1 MKIICIG
8 RNYAQHVKELDNPFP
23 EKPLFFVKPDT
34 ALLRTNLF
42 YIPQFSDNI
51 HYEVEFV
58 VKICKVGKSISSKF
72 ANRYY
77 EEVSIGLDLTARD
90 LQDECKRK
98 SHPWEI
104 AKAFDYSAPIGQW
117 QSKNS
122 LKSEDFYLLK
132 NGKVVQSGNPNQ
144 MIFDV
149 DTIITYV
156 SKFMTLKKGD
166 LIYTGTPS
174 GVGKIKSGDKFLG
187 YLDGK
192 RCLDLSVR

>member
-42 YIPQFSDNI
+42 YIPPFSDNI

-58 VKICKVGKSISSKF
+58 VKICKVGKSISCKF

-104 AKAFDYSAPIGQW
+104 AKAFDYSAPIGRW
-117 QSKNS
+117 QSKDS

-132 NGKVVQSGNPNQ
+132 NGIVVQSGNPNQ

-187 YLDGK
+187 YLDGEK
-192 RCLDLSVR
+192 CLDLSVK

>member
-1 MKIICIG
+1 
-8 RNYAQHVKELDNPFP
+8 
-23 EKPLFFVKPDT
+23 
-34 ALLRTNLF
+34 LRTNLF
-42 YIPQFSDNI
+42 YIPPFSDNI

-104 AKAFDYSAPIGQW
+104 AKAFDYSSPIGQW
-117 QSKNS
+117 QSKDS

-192 RCLDLSVR
+192 RCMDLSIK

>member
-117 QSKNS
+117 QSKDS

>member
-117 QSKNS
+117 QSKDS
-122 LKSEDFYLLK
+122 LKSKDFYLLK

>member
-8 RNYAQHVKELDNPFP
+8 RNYVLHAQEFKNPLP

-34 ALLRTNLF
+34 ALLRSNLF
-42 YIPQFSDNI
+42 YMPTFSNNI
-51 HYEVEFV
+51 HYELEFV

-72 ANRYY
+72 ANKYY
-77 EEVSIGLDLTARD
+77 EDVTVGLDLTARD
-90 LQDECKRK
+90 LQEECKRNGY
-98 SHPWEI
+98 PWEI

-117 QSKNS
+117 YQKNS
-122 LKSEDFYLLK
+122 LLSQDFYLLK
-132 NGKVVQSGNPNQ
+132 NGEKVQVGNPNQ
-144 MIFDV
+144 MIFDI
-149 DTIITYV
+149 DTIIAYV

-174 GVGKIKSGDKFLG
+174 GVGIIESGDKYLG

-192 RCLDLSVR
+192 KCLDLRVK

>member
-8 RNYAQHVKELDNPFP
+8 RNFAQHVKELDNPFP

-34 ALLRTNLF
+34 SLLRTNLF
-42 YIPQFSDNI
+42 YIPPFSDNI

-90 LQDECKRK
+90 LQNECKRK
-98 SHPWEI
+98 GHPWEI
-104 AKAFDYSAPIGQW
+104 AKAFDYSSPIGQW
-117 QSKNS
+117 QSKDS
-122 LKSEDFYLLK
+122 LNSEDFYLLK

-149 DTIITYV
+149 DTIISYV

-192 RCLDLSVR
+192 RCLDLSVK